1 MSMNINVFG
10 NSLQSGSLLVNISL
24 TNTH

>member
-10 NSLQSGSLLVNISL
+10 NSLQSGSLVNISL